1 MKGKGANLLKQI
13 ICMVSSLT
21 RAKCMVIRTKTDAMK
36 ARLMVTTLTV
46 LSKKKKLSV
55 GAISGKINN
64 AIDGIFNHRRS
75 SSSKDIEEE
84 DDADDDQVSK
94 AIVLYSSK
102 VAMEHESAGLISD
115 EAGCSSGRVQ
125 WSGYDEGD
133 DDDKYPDL
141 RHSLFDEEEK
151 ELEDLLDD
159 TNSSVIDL
167 VKNSKEN
174 GESFNLEDEIDEV
187 ADMFINKF
195 HKRMRLQKL
204 LSFKRYQQM
213 LERST

>member
-1 MKGKGANLLKQI
+1 MKVKGAKLLKQI

-36 ARLMVTTLTV
+36 AQLMVTALTV

-55 GAISGKINN
+55 GAISGKINH

-75 SSSKDIEEE
+75 SSSKDVEEE
-84 DDADDDQVSK
+84 DGDDDQVSK
-94 AIVLYSSK
+94 AIVLYSNK
-102 VAMEHESAGLISD
+102 VAMEHQSAGLIGD

-125 WSGYDEGD
+125 WSGYDDENE
-133 DDDKYPDL
+133 DDKYPDL

-151 ELEDLLDD
+151 ELEELLDD

-174 GESFNLEDEIDEV
+174 GESFNLEEEIDEV
-187 ADMFINKF
+187 ADLFINKF
-195 HKRMRLQKL
+195 HKRIRLQKL